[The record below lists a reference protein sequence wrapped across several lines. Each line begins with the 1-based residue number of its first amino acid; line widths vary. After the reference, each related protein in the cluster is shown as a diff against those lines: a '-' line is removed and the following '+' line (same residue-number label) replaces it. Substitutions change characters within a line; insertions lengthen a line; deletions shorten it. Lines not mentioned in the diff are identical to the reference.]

1 MSPITPTAPAATPT
15 YYDTPEKIAALL
27 AAATRW
33 RGTPFRENSAVPG
46 PRGGVCC
53 HMLVAHLYIET
64 GALDPF
70 DIPRG
75 SARRLLH
82 NPADTMLAYID
93 TALAGRIAVPAPP
106 EPALA
111 GDMIVYR
118 DGATAKHI
126 AIVLPGLEP
135 AHGPRLIHVLR
146 HSGAAYSEFN
156 DPTYAHNIVTTR
168 RPLPRAVASR

>member
-1 MSPITPTAPAATPT
+1 MTPA
-15 YYDTPEKIAALL
+15 YYDTPAKIAALV
-27 AAATRW
+27 AAAEPW
-33 RGTPFRENSAVPG
+33 RGTPFRENSAVRG

-53 HMLVAHLYIET
+53 HMLVSHLYIET
-64 GALDPF
+64 GALEPF

-93 TALAGRIAVPAPP
+93 TTLAGRFAIPLSH
-106 EPALA
+106 EPARS

-118 DGATAKHI
+118 EGATAKHV
-126 AIVLPGLEP
+126 AIVLPP
-135 AHGPRLIHVLR
+135 AQAGHGYRIVHVLR
-146 HSGAAYSEFN
+146 HSGTAFSQFD

-168 RPLPRAVASR
+168 RPLPWPRQFKFQD